1 MNMELIEYT
10 NEYCELCTSLNPN
23 KNCKKCFVK
32 QFVYYVNKR
41 EETIISET
49 FLTNEL
55 KIYIIEKIDDVIEAN
70 CNCCMEDCD
79 CCGLLDTMHTLKVA
93 LGIEKEDDIE

>member
-41 EETIISET
+41 EETIISE
-49 FLTNEL
+49 
-55 KIYIIEKIDDVIEAN
+55 
-70 CNCCMEDCD
+70 
-79 CCGLLDTMHTLKVA
+79 
-93 LGIEKEDDIE
+93 